1 MWNPRLTRRDSWYVC
16 TGFVKG
22 PRVCEGRSNVICKL
36 RDTPIPISI
45 RDSKA
50 GGHTQGWKR
59 RGKERERERELCT
72 VSTTLV
78 RPSLRCLR
86 VKKIIPERSARW
98 TNVWNGDH
106 DRGESDDAHAFI
118 VIVRNEGNFL
128 GNFGGIFAFDY
139 TDFEICFRVDAN

>member
-1 MWNPRLTRRDSWYVC
+1 MESTIDSA
-16 TGFVKG
+16 GL
-22 PRVCEGRSNVICKL
+22 VICL
-36 RDTPIPISI
+36 HGFCERAARVWRAVERNLQTS
-45 RDSKA
+45 RHSDSDFDSRFQSRRA
-50 GGHTQGWKR
+50 HTGTKEE
-59 RGKERERERELCT
+59 GKRERERELCT